1 MRKTV
6 LSIAALVVAMTAVAA
21 ADNRKPA
28 PKLADVAPSSRLIT
42 QAQYLN
48 TLKAIFGPGL
58 KYPSQSAPVK
68 RVGGL
73 VAVGTGSAIITG
85 GALDRFDSAGR
96 TIAEE
101 VFSPSHRDY
110 AVSCRPADETKADD
124 KCAAKF
130 LGDVGR
136 LLFRRPLAKDEL
148 QGYVE
153 LAHQSAD
160 KLGGFYPGMSATLAG
175 LLIAPEFLYTA
186 TDTEVV
192 RGQARLTAY
201 AKATRLSLLLW
212 NAYPDSE
219 LLTAAE
225 KGQLDTDKGIAK
237 QVDRMLSSPQ
247 LADGVRNFFEDMLV
261 FENFETLSKD
271 AKIYPA
277 FTGKV
282 ITDAHEQTLRTIV
295 AHVVDDNADYRDLFT
310 SRKTFLTN
318 DLAAIYGVSINRP
331 QSWVPY
337 EFPKDS
343 PRGGLLSQPSFLAI
357 YAHPGRSSPTK
368 RGRAIREIFLCQTV
382 PNPPPNVDFSK
393 LERPDPTMKT
403 ARMRLASHSSNPV
416 CAGCHKLTDPIGL
429 ALENFDGAGIY
440 RAEENGATI
449 DASGKLDNASYT
461 DVQGLEA
468 AMRDNPRTP
477 ACLVERLSSYALGRE
492 LNKGDDAWLAYA
504 NQTFAA
510 SGYRV
515 KDMLH
520 VIATSPSF
528 YEAPVN
534 TGEPAPLQKADAS
547 H

>member
-1 MRKTV
+1 
-6 LSIAALVVAMTAVAA
+6 MTAAA
-21 ADNRKPA
+21 AVGIASQKPA
-28 PKLADVAPSSRLIT
+28 PKLADVAPASRLIT

-48 TLKAIFGPGL
+48 TLKAIFGPGVN
-58 KYPSQSAPVK
+58 YPSQSAPVK

-73 VAVGTGSAIITG
+73 VAVGTGSAVITS
-85 GALDRFDSAGR
+85 GALDRFDGAGR

-101 VFSPSHRDY
+101 VFSPSHRGY
-110 AVSCRPADETKADD
+110 ALSCRPNDEAKLDD
-124 KCAAKF
+124 KCAGKF
-130 LGDVGR
+130 LGEVGR
-136 LLFRRPLAKDEL
+136 LLFRRPLSKEEL
-148 QGYVE
+148 QDYVT
-153 LAHQSAD
+153 LANKSAVN
-160 KLGGFYPGMSATLAG
+160 LGGFYQGLSATLAG
-175 LLIAPEFLYTA
+175 MLIAPEFLYTA
-186 TDTEVV
+186 TDTEEAG
-192 RGQARLTAY
+192 GQRRLTGY

-219 LLTAAE
+219 LLAAAE
-225 KGQLDTDKGIAK
+225 NGSLNSDKGIAK
-237 QVDRMLSSPQ
+237 QVDRMLNSPQ

-261 FENFETLSKD
+261 FENFETLTKD

-277 FTGKV
+277 FTAKV
-282 ITDAHEQTLRTIV
+282 VTDAHEQTLRTII
-295 AHVVDDNADYRDLFT
+295 AHVVDENADYRDLFT
-310 SRKTFLTN
+310 TRKTFLTN
-318 DLAAIYGVSINRP
+318 DLAAVYGVSINRP

-337 EFPKDS
+337 EFAKDS

-393 LERPDPTMKT
+393 LERPDPSLKT

-429 ALENFDGAGIY
+429 ALENFDGAGTY

-449 DASGKLDNASYT
+449 DSSGQLDNVSYT
-461 DVQGLEA
+461 DVQGLEN
-468 AMRDNPRTP
+468 AMRNNPRTS

-504 NQTFAA
+504 NETFAA

-515 KDMLH
+515 KDMLRM
-520 VIATSPSF
+520 IATSASF
-528 YEAPVN
+528 YATPTNQEKPG
-534 TGEPAPLQKADAS
+534 TQKADAS
-547 H
+547 AASH